1 MDDVWYQVVVDI
13 ERNRLELWICGLLR
27 RIIETFF
34 DEWQRGI
41 LFVTG
46 E

>member
-1 MDDVWYQVVVDI
+1 MDDVWNQVVVDI
-13 ERNRLELWICGLLR
+13 ERNRLELWIGRLLR

-34 DEWQRGI
+34 DEWQRRI
-41 LFVTG
+41 LFVAS